1 MTPIP
6 HDPGAHGPSPEEIT
20 AQINE
25 ILSRPAETLPTEV
38 EHLEEA
44 YRVLNEALS

>member
-1 MTPIP
+1 MNPRP
-6 HDPGAHGPSPEEIT
+6 RDPAVAPAPEEIT

-25 ILSRPAETLPTEV
+25 ILSRPADTLPAEV
-38 EHLEEA
+38 AHLEEA